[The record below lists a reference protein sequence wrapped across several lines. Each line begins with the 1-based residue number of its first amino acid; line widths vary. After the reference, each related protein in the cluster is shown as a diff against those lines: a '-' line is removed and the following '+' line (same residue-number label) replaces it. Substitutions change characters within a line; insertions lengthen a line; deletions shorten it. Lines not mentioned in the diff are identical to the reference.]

1 MVNTKVNLGGLEM
14 ATPLATASGTF
25 GYGFEYIGAVDYSK
39 LGAVTAK
46 GIRIEPWPGNPM
58 PRHAEVPG
66 GLVNAIGLQGT
77 GCEHF
82 LKYTVPYYK
91 KSLIDLYDAVVPM
104 IVNIWGGSVDEY
116 AEVARQLDA
125 ASSVPGVPSRP
136 ASNASPISVP
146 GVPSRPA
153 SNASPISVPGVPSR
167 PASNASPIGAIEMNV
182 SCPNVKAGGH
192 TFGQDPKVLFEVV
205 SAVRKATKLPL
216 IVKLAPNVPSIAPYV
231 KACEDAGADALSMI
245 NTIPAMVID
254 IEKRQPVLAN
264 VTGGLSGRGIHP
276 AAVKV
281 VYDAH
286 KVTKLPILAMGGVY
300 EAKDAI
306 EFLLAGATAV
316 AVGTA
321 TFTDPGVVGKVYDG
335 IVDYCARHNF
345 ASVSDLTGALE
356 K

>member
-1 MVNTKVNLGGLEM
+1 MIDTKVNLGGLEM
-14 ATPLATASGTF
+14 ATPVATASGTF
-25 GYGFEYIGAVDYSK
+25 GYGTEYLGALDYSK

-46 GIRIEPWPGNPM
+46 GIRVEAWPGNAM

-77 GCEHF
+77 GVDHF
-82 LKYTVPYYK
+82 IEFTVPWYAQNA
-91 KSLIDLYDAVVPM
+91 SVPL
-104 IVNIWGGSVDEY
+104 IVNIWGGSVEEY
-116 AEVARQLDA
+116 AEVARRITEADLP
-125 ASSVPGVPSRP
+125 SV
-136 ASNASPISVP
+136 
-146 GVPSRPA
+146 
-153 SNASPISVPGVPSR
+153 
-167 PASNASPIGAIEMNV
+167 GALEMNV

-205 SAVRKATKLPL
+205 SAVRKATTLPL
-216 IVKLAPNVPSIAPYV
+216 LVKLAPNVPSVVPYV

-254 IEKRQPVLAN
+254 IERRRPVLAN
-264 VTGGLSGRGIHP
+264 RTGGLSGRGIHP
-276 AAVKV
+276 AAVKL

-286 KVTKLPILAMGGVY
+286 NATKLPILAMGGVY

-321 TFTDPGVVGKVYDG
+321 TFTDPSVAANVLDG
-335 IVDYCARHNF
+335 IVGYCERHGF
-345 ASVSDLTGALE
+345 AAVRDLTGALE
-356 K
+356 A